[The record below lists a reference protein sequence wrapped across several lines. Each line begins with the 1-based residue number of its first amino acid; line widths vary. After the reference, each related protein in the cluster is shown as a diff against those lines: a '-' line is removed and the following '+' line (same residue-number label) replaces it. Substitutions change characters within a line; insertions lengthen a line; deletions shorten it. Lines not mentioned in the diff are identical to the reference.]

1 MISPSKL
8 GRYHHL
14 DSRGERGEI
23 DSGGVE
29 GFVKNEKK
37 KHNRKERKD
46 YSIYGTLCLT
56 PVYFYL
62 DDPAGNSL
70 Y

>member
-14 DSRGERGEI
+14 DSRGEQGEI

-37 KHNRKERKD
+37 NITGKKEK
-46 YSIYGTLCLT
+46 IT
-56 PVYFYL
+56 VYMV
-62 DDPAGNSL
+62 L
-70 Y
+70 YA